1 MIEFFT
7 LDRSGIPLLPYAPH
21 EVRLYPVWDCSTR
34 RWLVRSRDN
43 YLIGWLPP
51 SLPFTFEEMAAAE
64 LRADW
69 QDEAMRVSC
78 RVEGVDRESP

>member
-7 LDRSGIPLLPYAPH
+7 LDRSGFPKHPPIEHGTQLF
-21 EVRLYPVWDCSTR
+21 PVWDCATR
-34 RWLVRSRDN
+34 RWLVRSKDN

-51 SLPFTFEEMAAAE
+51 SLPMTFEEMAAAE

-69 QDEAMRVSC
+69 QGKAMRVSC
-78 RVEGVDRESP
+78 RVEGVDR